1 MPSGVTSSDGS
12 RCRFFAQAAPTST
25 SSTTATSAPALSSSR
40 SVTGDGE
47 GVTVGL
53 PLPEGALEAWQP
65 PLGPPWNWICR
76 RLFRPRQHATCKP
89 ARSKVNEEAVGRTFL
104 ASQLPSPR
112 EPARPIAARPCA
124 LKTPW
129 NSHPFRIVS
138 CITIGSTYPCA
149 QQRPEI
155 PCALRDLHQSRP
167 KGCEGGRRGLGLR
180 TGPTPGPSSGDIQ
193 NTAPLLML
201 IPASSFHSCAQSS
214 SRESMICRQLKP
226 KDCAS
231 RDRYSRQS

>member
-25 SSTTATSAPALSSSR
+25 SSTTTTSAPALSSSR
-40 SVTGDGE
+40 SVARDGE
-47 GVTVGL
+47 GVPEGL

-89 ARSKVNEEAVGRTFL
+89 AHSKVNKEAMGADVSRIPVAVAPRARSPHRGTALRVEDAVELT
-104 ASQLPSPR
+104 SIPDRQLHH
-112 EPARPIAARPCA
+112 
-124 LKTPW
+124 
-129 NSHPFRIVS
+129 NRIHIPL
-138 CITIGSTYPCA
+138 CT
-149 QQRPEI
+149 QQHPEI
-155 PCALRDLHQSRP
+155 PGALRFPPIQDGLREARVA
-167 KGCEGGRRGLGLR
+167 EGGKDLGLR

-201 IPASSFHSCAQSS
+201 IPASSFHSCAKQQQ
-214 SRESMICRQLKP
+214 RMK
-226 KDCAS
+226 
-231 RDRYSRQS
+231 